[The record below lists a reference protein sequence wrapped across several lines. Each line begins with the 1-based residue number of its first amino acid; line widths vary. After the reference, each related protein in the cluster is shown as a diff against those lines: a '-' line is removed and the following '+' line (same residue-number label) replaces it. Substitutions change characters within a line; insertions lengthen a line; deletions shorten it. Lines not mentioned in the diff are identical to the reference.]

1 MLSIFGKSI
10 LDMVR
15 NKGGRKPLG
24 KHKRTYTVNLRF
36 NNREMESIR
45 TLLESYNLDFKKRG
59 VLGPFL
65 RRLILQN
72 KMVIDTQI
80 PDSISNLT
88 YQINK
93 IGTNINQL
101 VKVVNYK
108 NLRSPNSKLK
118 IEIRNSNELMGKIFK
133 LLNSK
138 TR

>member
-1 MLSIFGKSI
+1 M
-10 LDMVR
+10 
-15 NKGGRKPLG
+15 
-24 KHKRTYTVNLRF
+24 
-36 NNREMESIR
+36 
-45 TLLESYNLDFKKRG
+45 
-59 VLGPFL
+59 
-65 RRLILQN
+65 QN
-72 KMVIDTQI
+72 KMVIDTEI

>member
-1 MLSIFGKSI
+1 
-10 LDMVR
+10 MVR

-36 NNREMESIR
+36 NKMEMELIKL
-45 TLLESYNLDFKKRG
+45 LLESYNLDFKKRG

-72 KMVIDTQI
+72 KMLIETQI
-80 PDSISNLT
+80 PNSISNLT

-101 VKVVNYK
+101 VKVANYK
-108 NLRSPNSKLK
+108 NLRSPNSKLEFQ
-118 IEIRNSNELMGKIFK
+118 IQTSNELMGNIFK